1 MRTIKMVK
9 VGGQWVSAQA
19 KKTSKV
25 VAAGATTMAMSAGAF
40 AVDHST
46 TISAAGADGTT
57 NVTAATVA
65 VIGIVAVVT
74 GIGFIIKLLSR

>member
-1 MRTIKMVK
+1 MSKFK
-9 VGGQWVSAQA
+9 SLGKKLAVGSSA
-19 KKTSKV
+19 
-25 VAAGATTMAMSAGAF
+25 MALSVGAF

-46 TISAAGADGTT
+46 TIAAAGSDGTT